1 MTTPLPSLPLA
12 DRGPIVPL
20 RLPEPDR
27 LFAVRAERLEA
38 LAPGHAAGPFLE
50 LLARVARGQHAAARE
65 VRAAAGAVAHAP
77 GAGPPLDPARRDPAW
92 QAALRVVLGAARRGP
107 LPSPAA
113 AAIAR
118 LEAAGAAELEGLAER
133 ALAVVPDDA
142 AAAPFLL
149 AALEVSFA
157 RRAAALD
164 PKAIP
169 PSTAGCPVCGSAP
182 VAGVVLGN
190 DRLRYLSCGLCA
202 SRWHLTRVQCAT
214 CRATGGISY
223 FEVEGAPAGARAEAC
238 DTCRT
243 YVKLF
248 DAEELPAAEPV
259 ADDAATIVLD
269 LLMADG
275 GFRRAGRNP
284 LAPGGERA

>member
-1 MTTPLPSLPLA
+1 MTPHPALPIA
-12 DRGPIVPL
+12 DRGAIVPL
-20 RLPEPDR
+20 RLPDPER
-27 LFAVRAERLEA
+27 LFAARAARLEA

-50 LLARVARGQHAAARE
+50 LLARVARGQHAAAQEARRAP
-65 VRAAAGAVAHAP
+65 VAPPAAAGR
-77 GAGPPLDPARRDPAW
+77 PLDPASREPGWRD
-92 QAALRVVLGAARRGP
+92 ALRVILGTVRAGP
-107 LPSPAA
+107 LPGPAA
-113 AAIAR
+113 SVVTR
-118 LEAAGAAELEGLAER
+118 LEAAAPEALEALADA
-133 ALAVVPDDA
+133 ALAVPPEDA

-164 PKAIP
+164 ARKVAPAE
-169 PSTAGCPVCGSAP
+169 SGCPVCGSAP
-182 VAGVVLGN
+182 VAGVVLGD

-223 FEVEGAPAGARAEAC
+223 LEVEGGRAGARAEVC
-238 DTCRT
+238 DTCHT

-248 DAEELPAAEPV
+248 DAEELPGAEPV
-259 ADDAATIVLD
+259 ADDAATLVLD
-269 LLMADG
+269 LLVAERG
-275 GFRRAGRNP
+275 YRRAGKNP

>member
-1 MTTPLPSLPLA
+1 MTSLPVL

-20 RLPEPDR
+20 RLPEPAH
-27 LFAVRAERLEA
+27 LFAARAERLEA
-38 LAPGHAAGPFLE
+38 VAPGHAAGPFLE
-50 LLARVARGQHAAARE
+50 LLGRVARGQHDAARE
-65 VRAAAGAVAHAP
+65 LRPAGAPGVRPAAGR
-77 GAGPPLDPARRDPAW
+77 PLDPATRDPSW
-92 QAALRVVLGAARRGP
+92 RAALPVILGAARRGP
-107 LPSPAA
+107 LPGPAA
-113 AAIAR
+113 EAIRR
-118 LEAAGAAELEGLAER
+118 LEAAHGPELE
-133 ALAVVPDDA
+133 ALADGVLALAPDVP
-142 AAAPFLL
+142 AAAPFVL
-149 AALEVSFA
+149 AAMEVSFA
-157 RRAAALD
+157 RLAAGLD
-164 PKAIP
+164 PKAVP
-169 PSTAGCPVCGSAP
+169 PAETGCPVCGSAP

-223 FEVEGAPAGARAEAC
+223 FEVEGAPPGARAEAC

-243 YVKLF
+243 YVKIF
-248 DAEELPAAEPV
+248 DAEELPGAEPV

-269 LLMADG
+269 LLMAER